1 MNPLSYFYTIRSYVD
16 AYSGFIGRRFLSVI
30 WVVAIGFVIWFYGY
44 LLKFGD
50 FQPLASAGNRL
61 IAIGVVL
68 AAWLLYLGIS
78 FLRSRRRDN
87 ELVEGIEQDAEAL
100 AEGERT
106 AEVDEIRNQLR
117 QALALLRR
125 VSRKRF
131 GYIYELPWYV
141 LFGAPGSG
149 KTTAITHSG
158 LTFPVGMAEGE
169 GTRGIAGTRSCNWW
183 FCEEAILVD
192 TAGRYTTQD
201 DLSGAAKAG
210 WDGFLNLIRKYR
222 RSQPVNGVLITLS
235 IADLVDRPPD
245 ARLEE
250 VRAIRKRLN
259 EMDEVLKARIPA
271 YLVLTKA
278 DLLTGFIEFF
288 DGFNRS
294 DREQVWGMT
303 FDLAD
308 SDKAKDLPERFLE
321 EFSLLQERVGSMLI
335 ERLQQEPDVAVRG
348 RIFRFPAELSAL
360 KDTVH
365 EILVEL
371 CSGSKLVEAPL
382 VRGVYLASGTQMTE
396 GERGLSA
403 QPIPRMRRSYFL
415 TRLFKDVIFGE
426 ASLVNRDR
434 RLSSRQR
441 MVRRIAY
448 GAAAL
453 VLAFVMTSWT
463 LTYFRNTAALA
474 QAEERIDAYQDAVKG
489 IPVRDVDDAD
499 FLRILPALNNLSAIA
514 DSFERPGVWPASFG
528 LDQRPKIESR
538 RRAAY
543 QRALNA
549 LLLPR
554 LLVQLQTTMR
564 ESDDPA
570 ALFEALKLYGMLGGL
585 GDLDPDYV
593 VSQSKQLF
601 SELYPEEGR
610 AGVREALVA
619 HTGAMATGTLPPLTL
634 DNRLIAETRDKISDR
649 SYAQRAFDILA
660 SKSTAS
666 ALPSFVPADALGP
679 IGERAFERASGDSL
693 RAGIDGLY
701 TGNGYRM
708 AVLPLLGDAAS
719 EALSETWVRGSS
731 STVQPTTIDAVSN
744 AALDIYFDT
753 FQRRW
758 SELLGDIRVR
768 PSQTLAEETET
779 ARLLATDPSPIESL
793 AQAVA
798 EATDLRPVMTEGK
811 ATEIAESA
819 GAAAASSS
827 ASPLALANAPDPYG
841 PLRAAL
847 EVPEQAE
854 GRNSDATS
862 ADGSEKPSQI
872 AALQPLIDT
881 IYQQLSRAS
890 TSTAAVAEVF
900 NAEGELTKANQDLL
914 QTARRLP
921 EPVATWMAGLSAD
934 ISALAVKTAR
944 TSARE
949 AWASSGAN
957 LCAAAVTNRYPFTR
971 DSPDDVS
978 LADFTRLFG
987 PQGLFATFFEERL
1000 APFVDTTASPWTWRG
1015 TFGADGLEAQAIAQF
1030 ERAHEIR
1037 RAFFPPNSEE
1047 PSVAINV
1054 EPVSLSQNANAVL
1067 LEIENE
1073 RVVYYH
1079 GPKIGKTIRWPS
1091 SETDNQSRIAF
1102 QPGDISQAMT
1112 RSGDWSPF
1120 RIFDE
1125 ATIVSHRNDLMRVRF
1140 DDGPRQ
1146 AVFDVQ
1152 FGSVLNPFQLPAL
1165 SEFQCPS
1172 QF

>member
-106 AEVDEIRNQLR
+106 AEVDDIRNQLR

-321 EFSLLQERVGSMLI
+321 EFSLLQERIGSMLI

-448 GAAAL
+448 GAAAF
-453 VLAFVMTSWT
+453 VLAFVLTSWT

-499 FLRILPALNNLSAIA
+499 FLRILPALNSLSAIA
-514 DSFERPGVWPASFG
+514 DSFEHPGVWPASFG
-528 LDQRPKIESR
+528 LDQQPKIESR

-585 GDLDPDYV
+585 GSLDPDYV

-619 HTGAMATGTLPPLTL
+619 HAGAMAAGTLPPLTL
-634 DNRLIAETRDKISDR
+634 DNRLIAETRDKIADR

-660 SKSTAS
+660 SKPIAR
-666 ALPSFVPADALGP
+666 ALPSFVPADGLGP

-708 AVLPLLGDAAS
+708 AVLPLLGNAAS

-731 STVQPTTIDAVSN
+731 STLQPTTIDAVSN

-753 FQRRW
+753 FRRRW

-768 PSQTLAEETET
+768 PGQTLAEETET

-862 ADGSEKPSQI
+862 ADGGEKPSQI

-1037 RAFFPPNSEE
+1037 RAFFPPNSDE

-1091 SETDNQSRIAF
+1091 SETGNQSRIAF

-1112 RSGDWSPF
+1112 HSGDWSPF

>member
-16 AYSGFIGRRFLSVI
+16 AYSGFIGRRFLSLI

-50 FQPLASAGNRL
+50 FQPLASVRNRL
-61 IAIGVVL
+61 IAIGVVVAL
-68 AAWLLYLGIS
+68 WLIYLIVS
-78 FLRSRRRDN
+78 FFRSRKRDKD
-87 ELVEGIEQDAEAL
+87 LVEGIEQDAEAL
-100 AEGERT
+100 AEGERS
-106 AEVDEIRNQLR
+106 AEVEEIRSQLR

-125 VSRKRF
+125 VTRKRL

-158 LTFPVGMAEGE
+158 LTFPLGMAEGE
-169 GTRGIAGTRSCNWW
+169 GARGMAGTRSCNWW

-210 WDGFLNLIRKYR
+210 WDGFLNLLRKYR

-235 IADLVDRPPD
+235 IADLVGRNPD

-308 SDKAKDLPERFLE
+308 CDKAKDLPERFLE
-321 EFSLLQERVGSMLI
+321 EFSLLQERIGSMLI

-396 GERGLSA
+396 SERALSA

-415 TRLFKDVIFGE
+415 TRLFKDVVFGE
-426 ASLVNRDR
+426 AALVNRDR

-448 GAAAL
+448 GAAAVL
-453 VLAFVMTSWT
+453 LAFVLTSWT

-489 IPVRDVDDAD
+489 IPIQDVDDAD
-499 FLRILPALNNLSAIA
+499 FLRVLPALNSLSAV
-514 DSFERPGVWPASFG
+514 DDGFEEARVWPASFG

-538 RRAAY
+538 QRAAY

-564 ESDDPA
+564 DSEDPN
-570 ALFEALKLYGMLGGL
+570 ALFDALKLYGMLGGL

-593 VSQSKQLF
+593 ASQSERLF
-601 SELYPEEGR
+601 AELYPEEGR
-610 AGVREALVA
+610 AAVRDALVA
-619 HTGAMATGTLPPLTL
+619 HTRAMVAGTLPPLTL
-634 DNRLIAETRDKISDR
+634 DTQLIAEVRAKIADR

-660 SKSTAS
+660 ADPVARSLS
-666 ALPSFVPADALGP
+666 PFVPADALGP
-679 IGERAFERASGDSL
+679 VGERAFERASDAGL
-693 RAGIDGLY
+693 REGIDGLY
-701 TGNGYRM
+701 TGDGYRM
-708 AVLPLLGDAAS
+708 AVLPLIGDAAS
-719 EALSETWVRGSS
+719 EALKETWVRGSS
-731 STVQPTTIDAVSN
+731 SAVQPTTIDAVSS

-753 FQRRW
+753 FRQRW
-758 SELLGDIRVR
+758 SGLLSDMRVR
-768 PSQTLAEETET
+768 PGQTLAEETET
-779 ARLLATDPSPIESL
+779 ARLLASDPSPVESL

-798 EATDLRPVMTEGK
+798 KATDLRPVAADGDAVEV
-811 ATEIAESA
+811 ADAA
-819 GAAAASSS
+819 GAVAAAG
-827 ASPLALANAPDPYG
+827 ATSPLALANAPDPYG
-841 PLRAAL
+841 PLREALAGPDQTGQEGDAAL
-847 EVPEQAE
+847 P
-854 GRNSDATS
+854 D
-862 ADGSEKPSQI
+862 ADGAGPSQI
-872 AALQPLIDT
+872 AALQPLLDT

-900 NAEGELTKANQDLL
+900 NADGELTKANQDLL

-934 ISALAVKTAR
+934 VSALAVKTAR

-949 AWASSGAN
+949 AWASGGAD
-957 LCAAAVTNRYPFTR
+957 LCSAAVTNRYPFTR

-1015 TFGADGLEAQAIAQF
+1015 TFGTDGLEAQAIAEF
-1030 ERAHEIR
+1030 ERADEIR
-1037 RAFFPPNSEE
+1037 RAFFPPNSDE

-1054 EPVSLSQNANAVL
+1054 EPVSLSENANAVL
-1067 LEIENE
+1067 LEIEDE

-1079 GPKIGKTIRWPS
+1079 GPKVGKTIRWPS

-1112 RSGDWSPF
+1112 RNGDWSPF

-1125 ATIVSHRNDLMRVRF
+1125 ATIVSRRDDLMRARF
-1140 DDGPRQ
+1140 DDGGRQ

-1152 FGSVLNPFQLPAL
+1152 FGSVLNPFELPAL